1 MREQGCVY
9 VLYMLVEVSKGL
21 GIHFYFIT
29 AYSLFFQTGL
39 VLWALFGFY
48 PSLCL
53 GASEAAMEQTFI
65 LGT

>member
-1 MREQGCVY
+1 MSAELWQAPHP
-9 VLYMLVEVSKGL
+9 LPLLV
-21 GIHFYFIT
+21 
-29 AYSLFFQTGL
+29 FFQTEL
-39 VLWALFGFY
+39 ILPALPGFY